1 MINVYFLI
9 SNANIILI
17 FVQNLLKMIKAND
30 PKRKSWIEVSKDT
43 DFPIQNIPFGVFKKA
58 DNSTCIGTRIGDTA
72 IDLNALQNLNYFEGI
87 DLIPGLFKQDSLNVF
102 LKLNKSTWR
111 AVRDRIAEIFDAN
124 NTMNEAHKALVLS
137 TIKDVEMVMPVQVGD
152 YTDFYSSR
160 QHAHNVGCMF
170 RDPDNALLPNWLHIP
185 VGYHGR
191 ASSIVLSGT
200 DIHRP
205 KGQQL
210 PLGAEVPVFGPCKLM
225 DFELEMAFVT
235 GQGKE
240 LGDSISTNEAD
251 DYIFGMCIF
260 NDWSAR
266 DIQKW
271 EYVPLGPFLGKN
283 FGSSI
288 SPWIVTLDALT
299 PFRVEGEKQEPKILP
314 YLEFEGNKNID
325 IKLEV
330 QIESD
335 NFEAHTVSNSNYKYM
350 YWNMAQQ
357 LAHHTVNGCNINAGD
372 MMASGT
378 ISGNTPEAYGSML
391 ELSWKGTKP
400 MTMPDGSERKFIQD
414 NDSVIMTAHCQ
425 AADYRVGFGEVRTKI
440 LPAKK

>member
-1 MINVYFLI
+1 M
-9 SNANIILI
+9 
-17 FVQNLLKMIKAND
+17 QNLVKMIKAND
-30 PKRKSWIEVSKDT
+30 PNRKSWIEVAQDS
-43 DFPIQNIPFGVFKKA
+43 DFPIQNIPFGVFKKP
-58 DNSTCIGTRIGDTA
+58 DNNTCVGTRIGNTT
-72 IDLNALQNLNYFEGI
+72 IDLNALQSLNYFEEI
-87 DLIPGLFKQDSLNVF
+87 TLDDNIFNQETLNTF

-111 AVRDRIAEIFDAN
+111 AVRDCIAEIFDVN
-124 NTMNEAHKALVLS
+124 NMMEESHKALILS
-137 TIKDVEMVMPVQVGD
+137 NIENVEMLMPVQVGD

-210 PLGAEVPVFGPCKLM
+210 PLGAEAPVFGPCKLM

-240 LGDSISTNEAD
+240 LGDTISTTEAD

-271 EYVPLGPFLGKN
+271 EYVPLGPFLAKN

-288 SPWIVTLDALT
+288 SPWIVTLDALI
-299 PFRVEGEKQEPKILP
+299 PFRVEGEKQEPQILP

-335 NFEAHTVSNSNYKYM
+335 NFKAYTVFNSNYKYM

-414 NDSVIMTAHCQ
+414 NDSVIMKAHCQ
-425 AADYRVGFGEVRTKI
+425 ADNYRVGFGEVRTKI
-440 LPAKK
+440 LPAK